1 MFRAPVS
8 DHFSVPGIAGKAS
21 RRLGTSAQRL
31 LSALALLMSASTPA
45 LSQVPSPRIE
55 GRVDETSLQR
65 LARNTHPLARGEFD
79 TGPAPSD
86 LALERMLLV
95 LTPSQESKSL
105 LEAFL
110 QSQQDKHSAQ
120 YHRWLTPEQFGRRFG
135 AADADIK
142 KVTSWLESH
151 GFQIVRVSNGRTLV
165 EFSGT
170 AGQVAQAFHTE
181 IHRYVV
187 NGKEH
192 WANVSD
198 PQIPAAL
205 APVVAG
211 VSTLHNFRK
220 APQIAAMKS
229 QVAVI
234 NAAGAS
240 PKYTISSGN
249 YALSPGDFA
258 TIYNINPVYG
268 SGTNGSGATIAVV
281 ARTNINLSDISSFRT
296 AFSLPNNPPQ
306 ILVNGTD
313 PGDLGD
319 GDEAE
324 AVLDTSWSGA
334 VAPNATIK
342 LVVSASTNTTDGVD
356 LSEQYIVDNNLADVM
371 TESYGDCE
379 ANYTQA
385 EGQFYS
391 ALAAQAAA
399 QGITYTVASGDSG
412 AEGCDDPGSETVATG
427 PVSVNILSSTPYDI
441 AVGGTQFNENGN
453 DLAYWNPSNDSSN
466 SSALSY
472 IPENVWN
479 ESCTVA
485 ECGSSNA
492 GIYAGSGGASIL
504 FSKPSWQAGVAGIPD
519 DGARDVPDVSMTSA
533 SHDFYLLCL
542 DGSCTERRGRSSFSG
557 VSGTSAATP
566 SFAGIMALIVQ
577 QTGARQG
584 QANTKLYSLAAGQT
598 LASCNA
604 SNTASLPS
612 SNCIF
617 NDVTIGNN
625 AVPGETG
632 YGTSTA
638 AYQAGVGYDLAT
650 GLGSVNVSNLI
661 TAWSRGSGTAGP
673 QIRIGIESP
682 SSQNSSIIGSTT
694 FSGWALADT
703 GSVNAVV
710 IAVDSVP
717 FGTATYGGVRADVC
731 AVYSSTNCP
740 DVGWTFPLDSTRLA
754 DGSHTLDVTAS
765 TTTGQVYT
773 ASSAFTV
780 ANWTS
785 SNPMRLSID
794 VPNSQSQ
801 PFSGTAYFGGWAIDK
816 LSGVSQVAIA
826 VDGVSYGLAQYGGS
840 RADVCTAFPGEAG
853 CPNVGWN
860 FAFDTTRLAD
870 GPHTLAVTPLTAG
883 GQYSTLSAS
892 FMVEN
897 TPGNVITL
905 STDQPGA
912 NSSALSGVA
921 NIGGWA
927 ISTTVPIAT
936 VAVTIDGIDYG
947 SAVYGGSRQDVCQAY
962 PNRPSCPNVGW
973 NFAVDT
979 TSLVNGVHILGIA
992 AYTGTGQYAAST
1004 RVFGV
1009 ANPSSASPISIGI
1022 DIPSP
1027 QSSILLGQTAFSG
1040 WAIENGAA
1048 ITKVAIAIDGV
1059 QYGTATY
1066 GGTRDDVCA
1075 VYPSDTTCPKVGW
1088 TLPVDTTRLA
1098 DGQHTMTATAAGTG
1112 QNTLSEQFT
1121 VANWTTGNPMKLSI
1135 DYPNSQTGNL
1145 SGQVNI
1151 GGWAIDQIAAIT
1163 NVSVTVDT
1171 VALGAASYGGSRG
1184 DVCAVFSGYPG
1195 CPNVGWNYTLDT
1207 NLLADGTHTLA
1218 VTGTTAGGQN
1228 STFSGTFQ
1236 VANGPANPVKVSVD
1250 VPSANQTLTGIAA
1263 IGGWALDIN
1272 GPKVV
1277 SVVAL
1282 IDGIVN
1288 GVANYG
1294 GVRADVCARY
1304 SSAGGCPDV
1313 GWNYE
1318 LDTTPFANGS
1328 HTLEIR
1334 ALAADGSLYTSSR
1347 TFMVANQP

>member
-1 MFRAPVS
+1 MFQAPVLKGLLLPEIPGRLARRRTT
-8 DHFSVPGIAGKAS
+8 SVHSFLFATT
-21 RRLGTSAQRL
+21 LL
-31 LSALALLMSASTPA
+31 LSASVPA
-45 LSQVPSPRIE
+45 RSQLPVARIK
-55 GRVDETSLQR
+55 GRVNEASLQR
-65 LARNTHPLARGEFD
+65 LPRNTHRLARAEYD

-86 LALERMLLV
+86 LYLERMLLV
-95 LTPSQESKSL
+95 LTPSQESQSL

-120 YHRWLTPEQFGRRFG
+120 YHKWLTPEQFGQRFG

-151 GFQIVRVSNGRTLV
+151 GFQILGVSNGRTVV

-170 AGQVAQAFHTE
+170 AGRVAEAFHTE
-181 IHRYVV
+181 IHKYVI

-192 WANVSD
+192 WANSGD

-229 QVAVI
+229 QVATI
-234 NAAGAS
+234 NPAQSG

-268 SGTNGSGATIAVV
+268 SGTNGSGATVAVV

-306 ILVNGTD
+306 VVVNGTD
-313 PGDLGD
+313 PGDLGN

-427 PVSVNILSSTPYDI
+427 PVSVNILASTPYDI
-441 AVGGTQFNENGN
+441 AVGGTQFNENGDN
-453 DLAYWNPSNDSSN
+453 SAYWSSSNTSSN

-504 FSKPSWQAGVAGIPD
+504 FTKPSWQAGVAGIPD
-519 DGARDVPDVSMTSA
+519 DGVRDVPDVSMTSA

-566 SFAGIMALIVQ
+566 SFAGIIALVVQ
-577 QTGARQG
+577 RTGARQG
-584 QANTKLYSLAAGQT
+584 QANTRLYSLAAGQT

-612 SNCIF
+612 SSCIF
-617 NDVTIGNN
+617 NDVTLGNN

-632 YGTSTA
+632 YSTSTA

-650 GLGSVNVSNLI
+650 GLGSVNVSNLVFG
-661 TAWSRGSGTAGP
+661 WSGGGAAVGP
-673 QIRIGIESP
+673 EIRVGIESP
-682 SSQNSSIIGSTT
+682 SAQNSTIIGFTT

-717 FGTATYGGVRADVC
+717 FSTATYGGVRADVC
-731 AVYSSTNCP
+731 AVYSSANCP
-740 DVGWTFPLDSTRLA
+740 DIGWTFPLDSTRLA
-754 DGSHTLDVTAS
+754 DGPHTLDVTAT

-773 ASSAFTV
+773 ASSAFNV

-794 VPNSQSQ
+794 VPNSQSAA
-801 PFSGTAYFGGWAIDK
+801 FSGTAYFGGWAIDA
-816 LSGVSQVAIA
+816 LSGVSQVALA
-826 VDGVSYGLAQYGGS
+826 VDGVSYGVAQYGGS

-860 FAFDTTRLAD
+860 FAFDTTKLAD
-870 GPHTLAVTPLTAG
+870 GLHTVAVTPMTAG

-892 FMVEN
+892 FAVAN
-897 TPGNVITL
+897 NPGNVITL
-905 STDQPGA
+905 SIDQPSA
-912 NSSALSGVA
+912 NSPALSGVA

-927 ISTTVPIAT
+927 ISTAVPIAT
-936 VAVTIDGIDYG
+936 VAVTVDGIAYG
-947 SAVYGGSRQDVCQAY
+947 SAVYGGNRQDVCQAY

-973 NFAVDT
+973 NFALDT
-979 TSLVNGVHILGIA
+979 TSLISGVHILGIT
-992 AYTGTGQYAAST
+992 AYTGTGQRASST
-1004 RVFGV
+1004 RVFSL
-1009 ANPSSASPISIGI
+1009 ANSSSASPIFIGI
-1022 DIPSP
+1022 DTPSA
-1027 QSSILLGQTAFSG
+1027 QNSILLGLTSFSG

-1048 ITKVAIAIDGV
+1048 ISKVAIAIDGAP
-1059 QYGTATY
+1059 YGTATY
-1066 GGTRDDVCA
+1066 GGARDDVCA
-1075 VYPSDTTCPKVGW
+1075 VYPTDTTCPNVGW
-1088 TLPVDTTRLA
+1088 TLSVDTTRLA
-1098 DGQHTMTATAAGTG
+1098 DGVHTMTATATGAG
-1112 QNTLSEQFT
+1112 QNTLSAQFA

-1135 DYPNSQTGNL
+1135 DYPNSQSGNL
-1145 SGQVNI
+1145 TGQVNI
-1151 GGWAIDQIAAIT
+1151 GGWALDQTAAIT
-1163 NVSVTVDT
+1163 KVSVAVDDI
-1171 VALGAASYGGSRG
+1171 ALGSASYGGSRS

-1218 VTGTTAGGQN
+1218 VTGTTAGGQS
-1228 STFSGTFQ
+1228 STFTGTFQ
-1236 VANGPANPVKVSVD
+1236 VANGASNPVKVSVD
-1250 VPSANQTLTGIAA
+1250 VPSATQTLTQVAA
-1263 IGGWALDIN
+1263 IGGWALDTN
-1272 GPKVV
+1272 GPKIV
-1277 SVVAL
+1277 SVIAL
-1282 IDGIVN
+1282 VDGVVN
-1288 GVANYG
+1288 GITDYG
-1294 GVRADVCARY
+1294 GVRGDVCARY
-1304 SSAGGCPDV
+1304 STAGGCPDV

-1328 HTLEIR
+1328 HTLQIR

-1347 TFMVANQP
+1347 TFMIANQP